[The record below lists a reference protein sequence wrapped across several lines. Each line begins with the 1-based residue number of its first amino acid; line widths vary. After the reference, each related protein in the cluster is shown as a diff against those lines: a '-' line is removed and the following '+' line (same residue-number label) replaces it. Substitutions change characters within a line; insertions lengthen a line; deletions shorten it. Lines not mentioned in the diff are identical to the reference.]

1 MKPQARPF
9 TVEIKRSRRSN
20 SSGTVLTASP
30 LALFDHPLP
39 ERRAMNARPD
49 EGSRDASSG
58 AALREAERL
67 FSKSAAMR
75 AAAPL
80 SEGANRPKNADHQHP
95 SRRDAGA
102 TTARPDAETK
112 AGAKPRSGRV
122 HPDLLAVAREEER
135 AREAQELMGARRLPR
150 GTRRPARSEAPQPKE
165 TRREGHVSSGEDCK
179 TPVGRECP
187 AALVPPTPDVATL
200 VAEQHTTVMP
210 VVDQAL
216 PSPKPSDA
224 DRRNSGGWFR
234 RKAERRGQTISFRAG
249 ERWKRR
255 LPPVCR

>member
-80 SEGANRPKNADHQHP
+80 SEGTNRPKNADHQHP
-95 SRRDAGA
+95 SRRDAEA
-102 TTARPDAETK
+102 TAARPGAETK
-112 AGAKPRSGRV
+112 AGEKRRQGRIL
-122 HPDLLAVAREEER
+122 PDLLSSAREEER
-135 AREAQELMGARRLPR
+135 AREAQELMGVRRLPR
-150 GTRRPARSEAPQPKE
+150 GTRRPARPEEPQPE
-165 TRREGHVSSGEDCK
+165 ERRREERASSGR
-179 TPVGRECP
+179 GRK
-187 AALVPPTPDVATL
+187 ALVGVQGPKEPVPPAPDVVTL
-200 VAEQHTTVMP
+200 AEQQATVMP
-210 VVDQAL
+210 VIEQTL
-216 PSPKPSDA
+216 LSPKPSGA
-224 DRRNSGGWFR
+224 DPRNSGGWFR
-234 RKAERRGQTISFRAG
+234 RKVERTGQATSLGAG